1 MQTVGLGITD
11 IIEAIDTT
19 GGKAKGYE
27 NQYTGPHIAPV
38 GSMTAE
44 EQRRENK
51 RVLQPLMRANQPDN
65 LSIHVSSVLDRVLMT
80 DDRIDLWL

>member
-51 RVLQPLMRANQPDN
+51 RVLQPLMRANQPDDM
-65 LSIHVSSVLDRVLMT
+65 SIHFVSELCKVLNSDGRN
-80 DDRIDLWL
+80 DL